1 MVFAK
6 YFKGKIYFVVT
17 IWLFMPSY
25 GQNALFGVSES
36 EQTNIETE
44 QKGLDHLNEKVYN
57 NL

>member
-1 MVFAK
+1 
-6 YFKGKIYFVVT
+6 
-17 IWLFMPSY
+17 MPSY